1 MDIALSPDQVNLLT
15 GILSFFFTVA
25 LLSYLIGDNPLY
37 RLALHIFIG
46 VSVGYATLI
55 VIYQVLQ
62 PRLITPLR
70 SGNFTIVALSSVP
83 LMLFVFL
90 VMKINHR
97 TSALGNSSVA
107 YLIGVGT
114 AVAVGGAITGTLLPQ
129 IRSTWVSL
137 MPGSSGRFVDDAII
151 ALGTVTTLLAFQYW
165 LRGRTSGGEVKRV
178 AILRFLSTTGQ
189 VFVVT
194 TLGVV
199 YGGIILSGIAI
210 FSHQLMVLYDW
221 AIVLAQ

>member
-1 MDIALSPDQVNLLT
+1 MDVTLSPDQVNLLT

-46 VSVGYATLI
+46 VSVGYAALI

-62 PRLITPLR
+62 PRLITPLM
-70 SGNFTIVALSSVP
+70 SGDFTVVALTSVP
-83 LMLFVFL
+83 LMLFLFL
-90 VMKINHR
+90 IMKINPR

-129 IRSTWVSL
+129 IQSTWVSL
-137 MPGSSGRFVDDAII
+137 MPGASGKFVDDGII
-151 ALGTVTTLLAFQYW
+151 AFGTVTTLLAFQYW

-189 VFVVT
+189 VFVVI

-210 FSHQLMVLYDW
+210 FSHQLMALYDW
-221 AIVLAQ
+221 AIVLVQ

>member
-1 MDIALSPDQVNLLT
+1 
-15 GILSFFFTVA
+15 
-25 LLSYLIGDNPLY
+25 
-37 RLALHIFIG
+37 
-46 VSVGYATLI
+46 
-55 VIYQVLQ
+55 
-62 PRLITPLR
+62 
-70 SGNFTIVALSSVP
+70 
-83 LMLFVFL
+83 
-90 VMKINHR
+90 
-97 TSALGNSSVA
+97 
-107 YLIGVGT
+107 
-114 AVAVGGAITGTLLPQ
+114 
-129 IRSTWVSL
+129 

-189 VFVVT
+189 VFVVI

>member
-1 MDIALSPDQVNLLT
+1 MDITLSPDQVNLLT
-15 GILSFFFTVA
+15 GISSFFFTVA
-25 LLSYLIGDNPLY
+25 LFSYLIGDNPLY

-62 PRLITPLR
+62 PRLIEPLK
-70 SGNFTIVALSSVP
+70 SGDFTLVALASVP
-83 LMLFVFL
+83 LMLFLFL
-90 VMKINHR
+90 IMKINPR

-137 MPGSSGRFVDDAII
+137 MPGSSGKFVDDGII

-189 VFVVT
+189 IFVVI

-210 FSHQLMVLYDW
+210 FSHQLMALYDW
-221 AIVLAQ
+221 AIVLVP

>member
-1 MDIALSPDQVNLLT
+1 MDMTLSPDQVNLLT

-62 PRLITPLR
+62 PRLITPLK
-70 SGNFTIVALSSVP
+70 SGNFTIVALASVP
-83 LMLFVFL
+83 LMLFLFL
-90 VMKINHR
+90 VMKINPR
-97 TSALGNSSVA
+97 TAALGNSSVA

-129 IRSTWVSL
+129 IQSTWVSL
-137 MPGSSGRFVDDAII
+137 MPNTSPEVINNVII
-151 ALGTVTTLLAFQYW
+151 VLGTITTLLAFQYW
-165 LRGRTSGGEVKRV
+165 LRGQTSGGEAKRV
-178 AILRFLSTTGQ
+178 AILRLLSTTGQ
-189 VFVVT
+189 IFVVI

-210 FSHQLMVLYDW
+210 FSQRLMALYDW
-221 AIVLAQ
+221 AVAFVQ